1 MIISVIGSGG
11 KTTKIKQLKD
21 QYLKEGKSVLMTT
34 STHMKIEENTL
45 VDPSYEEIIN
55 EIKKYGYVHAGSK
68 AKNQK
73 IKALDDEVLEKL
85 KKDPSIDLSVIPEN
99 EKNKSRSSENRK
111 DLEDEKN
118 KTNTRKKKSNKN
130 GYLNFIIYRDREI
143 IFDNEKLDALFGELK
158 ALPID
163 KKYSFAVL
171 LRAYLEQ
178 SLYFFLKENK
188 LLGELSVKI
197 GEESKK
203 ASQKKVSFLIKYIKE
218 THHIKEDINIE
229 TCMNILK
236 FSTDKEFVDTS
247 LKAMLDFVL
256 KNKIVNEIDP
266 NTYKNLKDYIE
277 RIKMGLDLAI
287 HNLETIVDPEHNK
300 RAWKH
305 LEPLFIYLS
314 ENINNKD

>member
-1 MIISVIGSGG
+1 M
-11 KTTKIKQLKD
+11 
-21 QYLKEGKSVLMTT
+21 
-34 STHMKIEENTL
+34 
-45 VDPSYEEIIN
+45 
-55 EIKKYGYVHAGSK
+55 
-68 AKNQK
+68 
-73 IKALDDEVLEKL
+73 
-85 KKDPSIDLSVIPEN
+85 
-99 EKNKSRSSENRK
+99 
-111 DLEDEKN
+111 
-118 KTNTRKKKSNKN
+118 
-130 GYLNFIIYRDREI
+130 
-143 IFDNEKLDALFGELK
+143 DALFGELK

-203 ASQKKVSFLIKYIKE
+203 ASQKKVSNLIKYIKDI
-218 THHIKEDINIE
+218 HHIKDDIDMDI
-229 TCMNILK
+229 CMNILK
-236 FSTDKEFVDTS
+236 FSMDKEFVDTS
-247 LKAMLDFVL
+247 LKGMLDFVL

-305 LEPLFIYLS
+305 LEPLFMYLS

>member
-1 MIISVIGSGG
+1 M
-11 KTTKIKQLKD
+11 
-21 QYLKEGKSVLMTT
+21 
-34 STHMKIEENTL
+34 
-45 VDPSYEEIIN
+45 
-55 EIKKYGYVHAGSK
+55 
-68 AKNQK
+68 
-73 IKALDDEVLEKL
+73 
-85 KKDPSIDLSVIPEN
+85 SVIPEN

-203 ASQKKVSFLIKYIKE
+203 AVARR
-218 THHIKEDINIE
+218 
-229 TCMNILK
+229 K
-236 FSTDKEFVDTS
+236 FHF
-247 LKAMLDFVL
+247 
-256 KNKIVNEIDP
+256 
-266 NTYKNLKDYIE
+266 
-277 RIKMGLDLAI
+277 
-287 HNLETIVDPEHNK
+287 
-300 RAWKH
+300 
-305 LEPLFIYLS
+305 
-314 ENINNKD
+314 